1 MQSSLRWEA
10 GLGLNMVLEK
20 KFYEHRRQGPD
31 GRTQKS
37 AHFFH
42 RDLYCPFTASK
53 NRKRRQFSQWGC
65 WPCKAV
71 NEYCVQPALQGR
83 AVLLLTL

>member
-1 MQSSLRWEA
+1 MQRSLRWEA

-20 KFYEHRRQGPD
+20 KFCEHRRQGPG

-42 RDLYCPFTASK
+42 RFTLPFYSY
-53 NRKRRQFSQWGC
+53 Q
-65 WPCKAV
+65 
-71 NEYCVQPALQGR
+71 E
-83 AVLLLTL
+83 